1 MTKRVEA
8 FAVQSYYENMYI
20 RRLNFL
26 DWPEYTDPETYE
38 ETVARFMQYQYGM
51 APKECSHMYFET
63 NLIHKFCQSTITQY
77 LVGRQLCVIDYPD
90 PPMPGIYLGLLKPD
104 YGTDRVRYWRIDGV
118 KYKVVNDCEFF
129 TREKRLG
136 TLRDLK
142 EKVWNCLYMKRM
154 EAILVQEFY
163 EEIYS

>member
-1 MTKRVEA
+1 MHYTVVRNREYYTEEKRLGTERDLAEIIWNCLMSKRVEA

-63 NLIHKFCQSTITQY
+63 NLIHEFCQSTITQ
-77 LVGRQLCVIDYPD
+77 
-90 PPMPGIYLGLLKPD
+90 
-104 YGTDRVRYWRIDGV
+104 
-118 KYKVVNDCEFF
+118 
-129 TREKRLG
+129 
-136 TLRDLK
+136 
-142 EKVWNCLYMKRM
+142 
-154 EAILVQEFY
+154 
-163 EEIYS
+163 